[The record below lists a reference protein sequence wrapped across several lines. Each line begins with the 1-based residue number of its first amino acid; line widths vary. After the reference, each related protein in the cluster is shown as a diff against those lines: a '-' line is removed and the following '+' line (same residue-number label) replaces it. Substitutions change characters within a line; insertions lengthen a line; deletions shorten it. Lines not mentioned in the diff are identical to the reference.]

1 MKLTDEKV
9 VKIITTREVSNL
21 PLCRIAEKNEITYQ
35 TLRNWLKNG
44 ERHKQQLEEEQI
56 RKGDLSIKQKR
67 ELTLFVGMAKA
78 QTEKEDEWLDLL
90 DAIAREKKC
99 TRTLQY
105 LLKIHHKAYRETSN
119 EEEQVVNKGAEI
131 VVVNLSNHDGQA
143 SVLLTEFLKG
153 TAADGEEEAGNT
165 EDTRNSSEQ

>member
-1 MKLTDEKV
+1 MKLTDAV
-9 VKIITTREVSNL
+9 VEKIITSKKVSPL
-21 PLCRIAEKNEITYQ
+21 PLCRIAEHCEITYQ

-44 ERHKQQLEEEQI
+44 EIHKQQLEEGKI
-56 RKGDLSIKQKR
+56 TKGDLSVKEKR
-67 ELTLFVGMAKA
+67 ELSLFVRMGKV
-78 QTEKEDEWLDLL
+78 QTTIESGYLEEIE
-90 DAIAREKKC
+90 AIAREKRC
-99 TRTLQY
+99 TRTYQW
-105 LLKIHHKAYRETSN
+105 LLKIQNKVYRETSN

-153 TAADGEEEAGNT
+153 IAADGEKEEGNR